1 MSEDIQFVRL
11 GPDDASA
18 VAALEARC
26 FGLPWSE
33 EQFRQA
39 FEQDVFATYGLK
51 KQDLLIAYVAVYHT
65 FDELEILNIAV
76 APEYRRAGHGKC
88 LLGLVLRRMAKM
100 GILRSV
106 LEVRPSNIAAIGLYS
121 AYGYRQEGR
130 RKAYYPDTGEDALVY
145 VLKCVSPETSLNS
158 DAGEDNTESC
168 PA

>member
-1 MSEDIQFVRL
+1 MREELQFVRL

-18 VAALEARC
+18 VAALEACC

-33 EQFRQA
+33 DQFLQTFAQDA
-39 FEQDVFATYGLK
+39 FAAYGLK
-51 KQDLLIAYVAVYHT
+51 KKELLIAYATVYHT

-88 LLGLVLRRMAKM
+88 LLGLVLRRASKM

-121 AYGYRQEGR
+121 EYGYRSEGR
-130 RKAYYPDTGEDALVY
+130 RKAYYPDTGEDALTY
-145 VLKCVSPETSLNS
+145 VLQFLPEESS
-158 DAGEDNTESC
+158 CCDAGE
-168 PA
+168 